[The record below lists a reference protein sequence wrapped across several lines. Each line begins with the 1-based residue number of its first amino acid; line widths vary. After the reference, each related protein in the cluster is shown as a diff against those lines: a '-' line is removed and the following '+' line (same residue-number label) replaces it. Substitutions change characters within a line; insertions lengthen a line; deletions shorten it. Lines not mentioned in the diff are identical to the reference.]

1 MQSKTNNEVQF
12 GEASNPV
19 KNVPKVSSIDN
30 KSDLQDVFTKIDKL
44 KNLWD
49 DGSMDYDLI
58 R

>member
-12 GEASNPV
+12 GGASNPV
-19 KNVPKVSSIDN
+19 KNVAKVSSIDN

>member
-30 KSDLQDVFTKIDKL
+30 KSDLQDVFTKIDKH